1 MLANILKVE
10 GVQVLNQKVLKQV
23 NGGNGCQCG
32 GGSHQTPGGNESGN
46 GEGGQCHEC

>member
-23 NGGNGCQCG
+23 NGGSGCSCG
-32 GGSHQTPGGNESGN
+32 GGHNAPGGNESGN